1 MARLPERRLPLR
13 YPYER
18 IIEQLMLTAILVED
32 MNDALALLKRDIG
45 AYHPEIEII
54 DTAQSVV
61 EAAKVLRKQEPDLLF
76 LDIMLG
82 DGTGFDILEI
92 FPNLKSKIIFVTA
105 SDEFALRAFKF
116 AAIDYVLKPY
126 SQEDLGA
133 AIARAKEQL
142 RPNGERL
149 RILKD
154 TLSAPQQKPDKIS
167 LHTLDKIIIVSL
179 DDIVRCESDSNN
191 TIFHL
196 QDTRKIF
203 VTKTLKYF
211 SDMLQGYGFLRI
223 HQSHL
228 VNLQCIS
235 AFIKT
240 DGGYLMLKNGENVPV
255 SVRKKAAVIEIL
267 DTMHR

>member
-1 MARLPERRLPLR
+1 MT
-13 YPYER
+13 
-18 IIEQLMLTAILVED
+18 LTAIIIED
-32 MNDALALLKRDIG
+32 LLDAMQLLKSDIEVR
-45 AYHPEIEII
+45 HPEIKII

-61 EAAKVLRKQEPDLLF
+61 EAAKSLRKQQPDILF

-82 DGTGFDILEI
+82 DGTGFDVLEI
-92 FPNLKSKIIFVTA
+92 FPDLKAKIIFVTA
-105 SDEFALRAFKF
+105 SDEFAIKAFKF

-126 SQEDLGA
+126 THEELDEAIKRAKAQIQPSQE
-133 AIARAKEQL
+133 
-142 RPNGERL
+142 RL
-149 RILKD
+149 NILKD
-154 TLSAPQQKPDKIS
+154 TLSAPEKKPDKIS
-167 LHTLDKIIIVSL
+167 LHTLDKIIIVNL

-196 QDTRKIF
+196 QNGKKVF

-211 SDMLQGYGFLRI
+211 SDMLQPYEFLRV

-255 SVRKKAAVIEIL
+255 SVRKKSDVIEIL
-267 DTMHR
+267 DQMHR

>member
-1 MARLPERRLPLR
+1 
-13 YPYER
+13 
-18 IIEQLMLTAILVED
+18 MLTAIIVED
-32 MNDALALLKRDIG
+32 MPDALALLRKDIETQ
-45 AYHPEIEII
+45 HPEIEII
-54 DTAQSVV
+54 ATARSVV
-61 EAAKVLRKQEPDLLF
+61 EAAKVLRKNQADILF

-92 FPNLKSKIIFVTA
+92 FPDLKSKIIFVTA
-105 SDEFALRAFKF
+105 SDEFAIRAFKF

-126 SQEDLGA
+126 SQEDLGL
-133 AIARAKEQL
+133 AINRAKEQIQ
-142 RPNGERL
+142 PNKERL

-154 TLSAPQQKPDKIS
+154 TISAPEQKPDKIS
-167 LHTLDKIIIVSL
+167 LHTLDQIIIVSL

-196 QDTRKIF
+196 QDKRKIF

-211 SDMLQGYGFLRI
+211 ADMLQSYDFLRI

-235 AFIKT
+235 AYIKT

-255 SVRKKAAVIEIL
+255 SVRKKTEVMEIL
-267 DTMHR
+267 DKMHR